1 MELRSY
7 QKEIA
12 FDIRLRLSEDKFVY
26 LSAEVRSGK
35 TLMVLEAVK
44 FYQNVLFIT
53 KKKAFTSIESDFK
66 ALGYTNNLTLINKES
81 IHKIEH
87 NNFDVVVCDEAHG
100 LFGTFPKPNT
110 FTKVFKK
117 RFGNL
122 PVVMLSGTPAPES
135 YSQLFHQFWISK
147 FAPFSHYTNFYKWA
161 KDFVNIKQANFG
173 YATVNDYSNANY
185 NLIEPII
192 RPYLITFTQ
201 AEAGFTTKINEVVH
215 YVEMKKSTYNLAEVL
230 KADKCYI
237 GASGETIIAD
247 TSAKLSQKLHQVYSG
262 TIKLDSGKKIV
273 FDKSKAEFI
282 KSNFKGKLAIFYKF
296 TAEFEALKE
305 VFKDELTN
313 DLAEFNE
320 TNKHIALQIVSGR
333 EGINLSKAN
342 DLIFYNID
350 FSATSYWQGRDRLTT
365 KDRAEN
371 NVHWIFSTNG
381 MEREI
386 YKTVMGKKKFTTKIF
401 DKWLV
406 NTKQK

>member
-1 MELRSY
+1 MELRDY

-12 FDIRLRLSEDKFVY
+12 FDIRLRLSKDKFVY
-26 LSAEVRSGK
+26 LSAEVRTGK
-35 TLMVLEAVK
+35 TLTVLEAVK
-44 FYQNVLFIT
+44 CYPNVLFIT
-53 KKKAFTSIESDFK
+53 KKKAFGSIESDFK

-117 RFGNL
+117 RFSKL
-122 PVVMLSGTPAPES
+122 PIVMLSGTPTPES
-135 YSQLFHQFWISK
+135 YSQLFHQFWVSK

-161 KDFVNIKQANFG
+161 KDFVSIQQINYG
-173 YATVNDYSNANY
+173 YATVNDYSNAKY
-185 NLIEPII
+185 DLIKPII
-192 RPYLITFTQ
+192 KPYLITFTQ
-201 AEAGFTTKINEVVH
+201 EEAGFTTKINEVVH
-215 YVEMKKSTYNLAEVL
+215 SVEMRKSTYNLAEVL
-230 KADKCYI
+230 KAEKCYI
-237 GASGETIIAD
+237 GASGDTIIAD
-247 TSAKLSQKLHQVYSG
+247 TSAKLSQKLHQIYSG
-262 TIKLDSGKKIV
+262 TIKLEGGKKIV
-273 FDKSKAEFI
+273 FDNSKAKYI
-282 KSNFKGKLAIFYKF
+282 KEKFSGKLAIFYKF
-296 TAEFEALKE
+296 TAEYEALKE
-305 VFKDELTN
+305 VFRDELTN

-386 YKTVMGKKKFTTKIF
+386 YKTVMQKKKFTTKIF
-401 DKWLV
+401 EKWQASI
-406 NTKQK
+406 KQK